1 MRSFLLFFLFLF
13 FLNNQSSFAQAGA
26 IDPAFNPTDVG
37 YAGEYGADG
46 TVRATV
52 IQNDGRIIIG
62 GEFYKYDGVSRN
74 CIARLKQDG
83 VLDVSFNPGTGISG
97 AYNTDYEIGRQI
109 QAIAIQTDG
118 KIIVGGYFTGYDGVP
133 GNNIARLNSDGSLDA
148 SFNPGTGLSGTYPGS
163 GAYSIVNAITVQP
176 DGKIIVAGYFTDYNG
191 TTRND
196 IARLNSDGSL
206 DASFNTGTGI
216 GDAYASV
223 YAIALQ
229 TDGKIIVG
237 GNFTNYNGASRN
249 CIARLNSDG
258 SLDAGF
264 NTGSGAGGDVKSMV
278 IQPDGKIVIAG
289 RFYDYNDVER
299 NKIARLNADGSL
311 DNSFDAGN
319 VAGDNNLNAVAL
331 QSDGSIIA
339 GGGIWSYWYGAVQDA
354 LFRVNSNGTKDPNFF
369 PPWLAAPTFSVPT
382 PGNTYCVAIQSNGQ
396 ILVGG
401 SFGDRITSEADL
413 NIHRL
418 NYDGTP
424 DAGFDVSTG
433 ANGYVGSIVIQPDKK
448 ILISGGFT
456 SFNGVHENQVA
467 RLNVNGTPDPGF
479 RVNDTLYVS
488 DIALQNDGKI
498 IASTYYYGVKR
509 LNTNGRID
517 SVFPHA
523 VQWGEAYKI
532 AIQTDGKILVGG
544 SGLGAAPPLSSLL
557 RLNANG
563 TMDQG
568 FNSTVTQN
576 STSILA
582 GDIIAIQPDNKI
594 VTADADWQQ
603 TSTPYGILRLN
614 DDGSRDQSFLRGTGA
629 DAFIRKAT
637 IQIDGKIIIAGDFAT
652 YNGTGRNRIARLN
665 KDGSLDSSFKSG
677 SGPDSSIFAIAIQN
691 DGKILIGGDFTS
703 YNGIGRNRIARLNSD
718 GTLDSSFKPGNGAN
732 GTIRTIAIQSD
743 GKILIGGNFTGYNG
757 TGRNR
762 VARLLGTGSTAA
774 YVSIAITS
782 GSNCPGQPVTFT
794 ASPTNGGSSP
804 TYQWK
809 VNGNNVGTNSPTYT
823 TNTLT
828 SGQVVSCVMTSNLTN
843 ADPSIA
849 ASNLITV
856 KTPIIPVASITTSA
870 SNPSCAGESLIF
882 TATLTNDGVSPT
894 HQWKVNGNNVGTNS
908 PTFSSNSLTNGQVV
922 TCVITSSTLS
932 CANLVTVTSNPITTK
947 INSCTPSALP
957 PSWTWAKKSVCAKDD
972 YSWLIAKD
980 KNENL
985 FVTGRFSG
993 DSIQFG
999 GIILHAPGGGIFV
1012 VRYDA
1017 SGNVI
1022 WGRSDEGNANSD
1034 AISIATDQNGN
1045 VYVAGTFYGSS
1056 IKFGNITLNRTSNG
1070 YFDTYIVKFDSV
1082 GNVIWA
1088 KSAIGD
1094 RWSTPWGL
1102 AVDNAGNIYM
1112 TGDFYS
1118 TSMNFSGTILNNANP
1133 WNYVDMFLVK
1143 YNSAGNVL
1151 WAKRAESYSFA
1162 TYANGVAVDNTGN
1175 IYVTGSFKGDYNY
1188 RDSLKFG
1195 NFTLYNHSGGDAPNY
1210 FIVKYDPSGSVLWAN
1225 GADKF
1230 LGRSSG
1236 NGISIDKWGNV
1247 YVVGDFSYNDIKF
1260 GNSLVVY
1267 QGNQDIFITKYDPSG
1282 NVKWAKGLG
1291 SAGYEYSG
1299 AITTDNDGNVYL
1311 GGVFANN
1318 TINIGGVLYNNA
1330 NPGTGD
1336 ILVVK
1341 CDSAGNFLW
1350 TKTAGGNDGDGIAGI
1365 VTDANKNIY
1374 ITGSFYSPKVT
1385 FGCTTLFNSDST
1397 AKTSDFYIARL
1408 GGTDAT
1414 AMPAVSIALTAGTN
1428 SICQGQTVTFTATP
1442 TNGGT
1447 NPFYQWKVNGNNV
1460 GTNSPTYTTNALTN
1474 GQVVS
1479 CMMTLTSTPACAN
1492 AVQVISNP
1500 LTVNCG
1506 ATGVVSPAN
1515 LNLQVHPN
1523 PANQN
1528 AMITFYL
1535 GASVRISLD
1544 AVNMLGQQIKIFE
1557 NGVLNSGNQTIP
1569 WNTEKLAAGVYF
1581 IRLRTVNYSTAKKVI
1596 VIH

>member
-1 MRSFLLFFLFLF
+1 MKSFLLFFLFLF

-26 IDPAFNPTDVG
+26 IDSTFNPADVG
-37 YAGEYGADG
+37 YAGQYGADRSVH
-46 TVRATV
+46 TTV
-52 IQNDGRIIIG
+52 IQKDSGIIIG
-62 GEFYKYDGVSRN
+62 GEFYNYDGVSRN

-83 VLDVSFNPGTGISG
+83 LLDVSFNPGTGFSG
-97 AYNTDYEIGRQI
+97 THSDEIFTTVY
-109 QAIAIQTDG
+109 AIAIQPDG
-118 KIIVGGYFTGYDGVP
+118 KIIVGGNFTDYNGTP
-133 GNNIARLNSDGSLDA
+133 RSNIARLNSDGSLDA
-148 SFNPGTGLSGTYPGS
+148 GFNPGTGISGEY
-163 GAYSIVNAITVQP
+163 AIVYAIALQT
-176 DGKIIVAGYFTDYNG
+176 DGKIIVGGYFSDYNG
-191 TTRND
+191 TSTND
-196 IARLNSDGSL
+196 IIRLNSDGSL
-206 DASFNTGTGI
+206 DASFNTGTGT
-216 GDAYASV
+216 GSAYTTV

-229 TDGKIIVG
+229 MDRKIIVG
-237 GNFTNYNGASRN
+237 GQFTDYNGTSKN
-249 CIARLNSDG
+249 NIARLNSDG
-258 SLDAGF
+258 SLDAAF
-264 NTGSGAGGDVKSMV
+264 NTGSGADGDVRSMI
-278 IQPDGKIVIAG
+278 IQPNGKIVIAG

-319 VAGDNNLNAVAL
+319 VAGDNNLNAVVL
-331 QSDGSIIA
+331 QNDGSIIA
-339 GGGIWSYWYGAVQDA
+339 GGGLSSYWYGPVQDV
-354 LFRVNSNGTKDPNFF
+354 LFRVNSNGTKDPNFY

-382 PGNTYCVAIQSNGQ
+382 PGNTYCLAIQSNGQ

-488 DIALQNDGKI
+488 DIALQNDGKVM
-498 IASTYYYGVKR
+498 ASTYYYGVKR

-544 SGLGAAPPLSSLL
+544 SGLGASPPLSSLL

-594 VTADADWQQ
+594 VTGDADWQQ

-614 DDGSRDQSFLRGTGA
+614 NDGSRDQSFLRGTGA
-629 DAFIRKAT
+629 DGYIWEVAIEN
-637 IQIDGKIIIAGDFAT
+637 DGKILVGGSFRVFSGNNINFL
-652 YNGTGRNRIARLN
+652 ARLN
-665 KDGSLDSSFKSG
+665 ADGSLDKSFNSG
-677 SGPDSSIFAIAIQN
+677 SGPDSSVFAIAIQN
-691 DGKILIGGDFTS
+691 DGKILIGGDFTT
-703 YNGIGRNRIARLNSD
+703 YNGISRNKIARLNSD
-718 GTLDSSFKPGNGAN
+718 ATLDSTFKPGSGAN
-732 GTIRTIAIQSD
+732 GSIKAIAIQSD
-743 GKILIGGNFTGYNG
+743 GKILIGGDFTAYNG
-757 TGRNR
+757 IGRNR
-762 VARLLGTGSTAA
+762 VARLLGIGNTAA
-774 YVSIAITS
+774 YVSIAISS

-828 SGQVVSCVMTSNLTN
+828 SGQVVSCMMTSNLATAN
-843 ADPSIA
+843 PSIA

-856 KTPIIPVASITTSA
+856 KTPVVPVASVTTSA
-870 SNPSCAGESLIF
+870 SNPSCGGESLIF
-882 TATLTNDGVSPT
+882 RATLTNDGVSPT
-894 HQWKVNGNNVGTNS
+894 YQWKVNGNNVGTNS
-908 PTFSSNSLTNGQVV
+908 PTFATNTLTNGQVV
-922 TCVITSSTLS
+922 TCVITAYTLA
-932 CANLVTVTSNPITTK
+932 CANQVTVTSNPITTK

-957 PSWTWAKKSVCAKDD
+957 PSWAWAKKSAGVKDDD
-972 YSWLIAKD
+972 YSWSMTKD

-985 FVTGRFSG
+985 FVIGRFNG

-999 GIILHAPGGGIFV
+999 NIILRAPGGGIFV
-1012 VRYDA
+1012 VKYDA

-1022 WGRSDEGNANSD
+1022 WGRTDAGNANSD
-1034 AISIATDQNGN
+1034 AISIATDQGGN
-1045 VYVAGTFYGSS
+1045 VFVAGTFYGSS
-1056 IKFGNITLNRTSNG
+1056 ITFGNITLTRTPNG
-1070 YFDTYIVKFDSV
+1070 FFDTYIVKFDST
-1082 GNVIWA
+1082 GNTIWA
-1088 KSAIGD
+1088 KSATGD
-1094 RWSTPWGL
+1094 EWSTPYSL
-1102 AVDNAGNIYM
+1102 AADNAGNIYM
-1112 TGDFYS
+1112 AGEFWS
-1118 TSMNFSGTILNNANP
+1118 TSMNFSGTILDNANP

-1143 YNSAGNVL
+1143 YNSAGNVV

-1162 TYANGVAVDNTGN
+1162 TYTNGVAVDNTGN

-1210 FIVKYDPSGSVLWAN
+1210 FIVKYDPSGNVLWAV

-1247 YVVGDFSYNDIKF
+1247 YVVGDFSYNDISF
-1260 GNSLVVY
+1260 GNSLVAY

-1299 AITTDNDGNVYL
+1299 TITADNDGNVYI
-1311 GGVFANN
+1311 GGFFANDN
-1318 TINIGGVLYNNA
+1318 INIGGVVYNNTGPA
-1330 NPGTGD
+1330 GTSD

-1350 TKTAGGNDGDGIAGI
+1350 TKTAGGNDGDGVAGI

-1374 ITGSFYSPKVT
+1374 ITGSFYSSQMT
-1385 FGCTTLFNSDST
+1385 FGCTTLLNSDST
-1397 AKTSDFYIARL
+1397 AKTSDFYIAKL
-1408 GGTDAT
+1408 GVTDT
-1414 AMPAVSIALTAGTN
+1414 NLIPKLSITLTSGTN
-1428 SICQGQTVTFTATP
+1428 SICQGQPVTFTATP
-1442 TNGGT
+1442 TNGGA
-1447 NPFYQWKVNGNNV
+1447 NPIYQWKVNGNNV
-1460 GTNSPTYTTNALTN
+1460 GTNSSTYTTNTLTN
-1474 GQVVS
+1474 GQVVT
-1479 CMMTLTSTPACAN
+1479 CLMTLTSTSACAN

-1557 NGVLNSGNQTIP
+1557 NGVLNSGSQTIP

-1581 IRLRTVNYSTAKKVI
+1581 IRLRTVNYSIAKKVT